1 MSDIKHH
8 GDKIS
13 ADEDFT
19 PTLENTIVLKWLEL
33 IYPGFPRL
41 VKQKYGAELRH
52 QTLASIK
59 PEISQTLSSL
69 LDQLRTSEETR
80 AMRTKIQISRF
91 KLCALMVKNLD
102 VEILAGMPFMR
113 ENDVAV
119 RPAKH
124 QIVIRERVVVS
135 YGQQPKNSS
144 ATARRTQAYL
154 LRSPNLQSVLLPGD
168 FIELSTPSE
177 VEPDLVWALEP
188 RYDVTP
194 KMDSKTVWPP
204 PQQIK
209 SVDHSVRVVNNTPE
223 PILIRRHQHCC
234 QIRPVVPISET
245 PAQWHAV

>member
-1 MSDIKHH
+1 M
-8 GDKIS
+8 
-13 ADEDFT
+13 
-19 PTLENTIVLKWLEL
+19 V
-33 IYPGFPRL
+33 R
-41 VKQKYGAELRH
+41 
-52 QTLASIK
+52 ASVA
-59 PEISQTLSSL
+59 SL
-69 LDQLRTSEETR
+69 LRLPTKPASQGARQADGVTPLEVVGET
-80 AMRTKIQISRF
+80 MIDVSRGQETY
-91 KLCALMVKNLD
+91 KLCALVVKNLD
-102 VEILAGMPFMR
+102 VEILAGMPFIR

-124 QIVIRERVVVS
+124 QIVMRGRVVVS

-194 KMDSKTVWPP
+194 KMDSQTVWPP

-223 PILIRRHQHCC
+223 PISIRRHQHCC

-245 PAQWHAV
+245 PAPMARSIPEVKPINPPSSSYSEAVSVDPDHILSHGHAQSFRQLHK